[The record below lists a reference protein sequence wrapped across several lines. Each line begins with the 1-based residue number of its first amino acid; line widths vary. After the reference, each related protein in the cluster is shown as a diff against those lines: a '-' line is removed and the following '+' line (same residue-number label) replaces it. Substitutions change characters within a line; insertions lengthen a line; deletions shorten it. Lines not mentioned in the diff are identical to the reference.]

1 MSFWVTATPAPN
13 MAVSRAIGLF
23 PGSFNPAHA
32 GHLHVAKAGLKQL
45 ALDEVWWIPSPQ
57 NPLKKTQP
65 PYDDRAATVSALNL
79 PPRMRL
85 SHIERERGTNKTIDL
100 LKGLERRGDINR
112 YVLMIGA
119 DNFAQLPRWADWMG
133 ITARIPIAVIARPSK
148 TGRAN
153 IKPRLGQVARFLD
166 DARLDEKDAHILQWM
181 APPAWCF
188 LTLPMNPL
196 SSTQLR
202 TQKSTQ

>member
-1 MSFWVTATPAPN
+1 MATAR
-13 MAVSRAIGLF
+13 SIGLF

-32 GHLHVAKAGLKQL
+32 GHLHVAATGLKQL

-57 NPLKKTQP
+57 NPLKTTQP
-65 PYDDRAATVSALNL
+65 PYEERAASVTRLGL

-100 LKGLERRGDINR
+100 LNGFEQRRDLTR

-119 DNFAQLPRWADWMG
+119 DNFSQLPKWVQWHG
-133 ITARIPIAVIARPSK
+133 IMQRIPIAIIARPSK
-148 TGRAN
+148 SGLTHMR
-153 IKPRLGQVARFLD
+153 PRLGRAARQFEH
-166 DARLDEKDAHILQWM
+166 ARMDEQDAHILQWM
-181 APPAWCF
+181 SAPAWCY

-196 SSTQLR
+196 SSTQIRVQNGL
-202 TQKSTQ
+202 

>member
-1 MSFWVTATPAPN
+1 MKPA
-13 MAVSRAIGLF
+13 RAIGLF

-32 GHLHVAKAGLKQL
+32 GHLHVAQAGLKQL

-57 NPLKKTQP
+57 NPLKKAQP
-65 PYDDRAATVSALNL
+65 AYDTRAASVTRLGL

-100 LKGLERRGDINR
+100 LKGFKQRADMTR

-119 DNFAQLPRWADWMG
+119 DNFGQLPQWAAWRD
-133 ITARIPIAVIARPSK
+133 IIETIPMAIIARPSK
-148 TGRAN
+148 SGLTHIR
-153 IKPRLGQVARFLD
+153 PRLGQAARQYEQ
-166 DARLDEKDAHILQWM
+166 ARVDEKDAHILQWM
-181 APPAWCF
+181 GAPAWCY

-196 SSTQLR
+196 SSTQIR
-202 TQKSTQ
+202 VQNGK